1 MTPPDRVYEVLGV
14 RPGVSSQEL
23 KTAYRDLT
31 KVWHPDRFAHDPRL
45 QEKAQEKL
53 KEINDAYEQLIS
65 GKTRHRKT
73 AQSRPVQ
80 STPVRDYSEQRNSRS
95 PVVVGRSTSL
105 IWLLIP
111 LLIFGSVFVFTI
123 RFLQAK
129 ANREARILTEQPAA
143 ETNVDTTAETNG
155 DDARSGRTSDEA
167 SFMDRQVN
175 DQQALP
181 TTTVM
186 VDSTTGLLARAE
198 CPTKIRMTYQSGAEP
213 RAYCN
218 THSEAVTN
226 PQHQSRLKSLNSK
239 TDSST
244 EELEKK
250 PPEP

>member
-1 MTPPDRVYEVLGV
+1 MTTPDRVYEVLGV
-14 RPGVSSQEL
+14 RPGVSNQEL

-65 GKTRHRKT
+65 GKTRHRPT
-73 AQSRPVQ
+73 DQSRPVQ
-80 STPVRDYSEQRNSRS
+80 NTPERDYSEQGNSRS

-105 IWLLIP
+105 IWFLIS
-111 LLIFGSVFVFTI
+111 LIIFGSVFVFTI

-129 ANREARILTEQPAA
+129 SNREARILTEQPTA
-143 ETNVDTTAETNG
+143 EANVDNTTETKG
-155 DDARSGRTSDEA
+155 DDARPDRPSDEA
-167 SFMDRQVN
+167 SVLDRRGI
-175 DQQALP
+175 DQTALP

-186 VDSTTGLLARAE
+186 IDSTTGSLARPE
-198 CPTKIRMTYQSGAEP
+198 CPTKIRMTYQSGSEP

-218 THSEAVTN
+218 AHPGAVTN
-226 PQHQSRLKSLNSK
+226 PQHQSRLKSLEKK
-239 TDSST
+239 TGSST
-244 EELEKK
+244 DDSEEK